1 MVEVKEMPF
10 SEKYAKV
17 LDAIK
22 HDEYVRAFI
31 RERQGE
37 TAAAE
42 YQAICDS
49 GIEPIP
55 DDASTEQKYETAYK
69 NWMWISS
76 CAFSFV
82 RERMGQEGIDRMA
95 DASVALLKQ
104 ENSSPSLYL
113 LSMIRAISPGRAFEM
128 VAKKSAYDMQWL
140 SPYSVEELSREREV
154 MTLPR
159 CKILDY
165 ANTEDVCLVG
175 CRQEYPRWLAEQLK
189 VNMQFDRQGHSCTV
203 TVTPLH

>member
-1 MVEVKEMPF
+1 MVEVKEMPYT
-10 SEKYAKV
+10 EKYAKV
-17 LDAIK
+17 NDAIR
-22 HDEYVRAFI
+22 HDDYVPVFI
-31 RERQGE
+31 EEHLGQ
-37 TAAAE
+37 AASAE
-42 YQAICDS
+42 YLSMCQS
-49 GIEPIP
+49 GIEPVP
-55 DDASTEQKYETAYK
+55 EDASPEQKYEIAYK

-140 SPYSVEELSREREV
+140 SPYSVDELSKEREV

-175 CRQEYPRWLAEQLK
+175 CQQEYPRWLAEQLK
-189 VNMQFDRQGHSCTV
+189 VNMRFDRQGHACTV